1 MDAISPN
8 LPRRLGRYDIVGRL
22 GAGGMAEI
30 LLGRISGPSGFERP
44 VVIKRI
50 LPHLHG
56 LREFVDMLLDE
67 GRIAAR
73 IGHPNVV
80 QVQEL
85 THEREDLYLVMEYLE
100 GEAASGLARR
110 ARARRLRLLPTLC
123 AYIVAEAC
131 AGLHAAHELRS
142 PDGELLDV
150 VHRDVSPQ
158 NLFVGYDGTVKVL
171 DFGIAKAAGRITRT
185 EAGMLKGK
193 FEYMSPEQARGDALD
208 RRSDVFAL
216 GIVLYE
222 LSTQHRLFR
231 RASHTET
238 LRAVI
243 GAEVPPPS
251 EIDPSYPAVLE
262 EVCLRALSAD
272 PADRYA
278 TAHDM
283 RRDLLAAL
291 RHLPGPTMPEEAL
304 AALMRE
310 LFADRIEEKR
320 EMVSSMRAGH
330 TPARVPLADV
340 DEEELPTVEGRPRA
354 EPRPPAPRKGLWLAV
369 LAGAVAFAVALG
381 VGLWRQSQ
389 PTPRAVAA
397 EPSEAT
403 PPPPPA
409 EVTIRVDS
417 VPSGARLAL
426 DGEPR
431 GTTPATLTMERS
443 ESPRSL
449 RLEHD
454 GYEPLVETVRPDVA
468 QRLRLSMREISEIA
482 PPPAPPTAPAR
493 RASRRRA
500 TPETSEP
507 VPEEPPEPGAAERV
521 RAFRRFD

>member
-262 EVCLRALSAD
+262 EVCLRALSA
-272 PADRYA
+272 
-278 TAHDM
+278 
-283 RRDLLAAL
+283 
-291 RHLPGPTMPEEAL
+291 
-304 AALMRE
+304 
-310 LFADRIEEKR
+310 
-320 EMVSSMRAGH
+320 
-330 TPARVPLADV
+330 
-340 DEEELPTVEGRPRA
+340 
-354 EPRPPAPRKGLWLAV
+354 
-369 LAGAVAFAVALG
+369 
-381 VGLWRQSQ
+381 
-389 PTPRAVAA
+389 
-397 EPSEAT
+397 
-403 PPPPPA
+403 
-409 EVTIRVDS
+409 
-417 VPSGARLAL
+417 
-426 DGEPR
+426 
-431 GTTPATLTMERS
+431 
-443 ESPRSL
+443 
-449 RLEHD
+449 
-454 GYEPLVETVRPDVA
+454 
-468 QRLRLSMREISEIA
+468 
-482 PPPAPPTAPAR
+482 
-493 RASRRRA
+493 
-500 TPETSEP
+500 
-507 VPEEPPEPGAAERV
+507 
-521 RAFRRFD
+521 